1 MMLDRVLDVVGCLGS
16 WAYLIVF
23 LVVFL
28 ESAAFIGFL
37 VPGATTAIFSGFLAG
52 QGVLR
57 LDTAM
62 AVVAAAAIGGNLVG
76 YQFGRRLRRPWVLR
90 HGGRLGLRAEHLK
103 RVDAF
108 FRRHGGK
115 AVLIGRLSPV
125 LRALTPFVAGASHF
139 SYPIFL
145 FYSVLGGLLWSASVV
160 LLGYLAG
167 ANWHRVEHWLARL
180 GLAVLALVVL
190 AFCTAWVWR
199 RWAAR

>member
-1 MMLDRVLDVVGCLGS
+1 MLDRALDVVGQLGP

-23 LVVFL
+23 LVVFF

-37 VPGATTAIFSGFLAG
+37 APGATTAIFSGFLAG

-57 LDTAM
+57 LDVAM
-62 AVVAAAAIGGNLVG
+62 MIVAAAAIGGNLVG
-76 YQFGRRLRRPWVLR
+76 YQCGRRLHRPWVLR
-90 HGGRLGLRAEHLK
+90 HGGRLGLCAEHLK

-115 AVLIGRLSPV
+115 AVLLGRLSPV
-125 LRALTPFVAGASHF
+125 LRALVPFVAGASNLY
-139 SYPIFL
+139 YPIFL
-145 FYSVLGGLLWSASVV
+145 FYTVLGGLLWSAGAV

-180 GLAVLALVVL
+180 GLAVLALAVL
-190 AFCTAWVWR
+190 AFFTAWVWR
-199 RWAAR
+199 RWKPR